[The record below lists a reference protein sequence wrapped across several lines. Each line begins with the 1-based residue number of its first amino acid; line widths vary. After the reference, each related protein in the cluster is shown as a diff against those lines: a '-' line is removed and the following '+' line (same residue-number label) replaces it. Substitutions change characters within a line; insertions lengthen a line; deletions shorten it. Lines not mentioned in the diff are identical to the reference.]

1 MRRSGKRGVALTLA
15 LALCL
20 SLTSCREE
28 SATTKGF
35 TVHDAEVYVNGLI
48 RENYLGK
55 ADESYLELVDTHAED
70 VEALYKSAL
79 SMDVEYF
86 FYMYDIDYPTDE
98 MREEVE
104 KLYREIYPHIKYEI
118 VSAAEQED
126 GSFSV
131 KLNVYPIDIAQT
143 VNEAK
148 NSATEEFYEKYP
160 QDKINAMRD
169 SDYEKMDR
177 EWARLILDLYQDA
190 LKEIGNMTEK
200 SITVQVEQNSEGLY
214 AINSDDF
221 ARLDELII
229 DYTNMAAEEA

>member
-1 MRRSGKRGVALTLA
+1 MRRSGKRGAALTLA

-35 TVHDAEVYVNGLI
+35 TAHDAEVYVNGLI

-143 VNEAK
+143 VNEAM
-148 NSATEEFYEKYP
+148 NDATEKFYEKYP
-160 QDKINAMRD
+160 QETLNTMRD
-169 SDYEKMDR
+169 EEYEKVDG
-177 EWARLILDLYQDA
+177 EWAQIILDLYKEA

-200 SITVQVEQNSEGLY
+200 SISVQVEQNSDGVY
-214 AINSDDF
+214 TMNSEDF
-221 ARLDELII
+221 GRLDELII
-229 DYTNMAAEEA
+229 DYTNMATADT